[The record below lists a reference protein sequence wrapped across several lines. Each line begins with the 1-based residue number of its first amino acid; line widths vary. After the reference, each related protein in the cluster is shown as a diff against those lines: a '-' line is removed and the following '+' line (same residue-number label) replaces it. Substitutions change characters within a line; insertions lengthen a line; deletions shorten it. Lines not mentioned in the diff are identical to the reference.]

1 MSNAQAIND
10 RSKKINKYIFPV
22 VVAIVCVSLVI
33 LFKKKRVE
41 NNTAS
46 NYVLP
51 TYYRIPPF
59 KLLSSDG
66 TMLDSRDLKGKV
78 YAVNFHFT
86 SCQTICYK
94 VMDKSKKLQ
103 DRVLDHQTD
112 LQILSITVDPEYDT
126 PGILSKKA
134 SELGAKK
141 GVWHFLTS
149 DYDSIK
155 NLLMNGFKMPIGKKM
170 RNAEDVYDIAHS
182 GKFILVDHNQK
193 VRGFF
198 ENMDELYT
206 SYLRIKTEL

>member
-1 MSNAQAIND
+1 MSNAQAINNQ
-10 RSKKINKYIFPV
+10 SKRINKYLFPV
-22 VVAIVCVSLVI
+22 VVVIVCVSLVL
-33 LFKKKRVE
+33 LFKKDRTKDLSKT
-41 NNTAS
+41 NTI
-46 NYVLP
+46 LP

-59 KLLSSDG
+59 KLLNSDG
-66 TMLDSRDLKGKV
+66 TMLDSRDLSGKI

-103 DRVLDHQTD
+103 AKVLDNQAD

-134 SELGAKK
+134 AELGAKK

-182 GKFILVDHNQK
+182 GKFILIDQNQK

-198 ENMDELYT
+198 EDMDELYS
-206 SYLRIKTEL
+206 SYKRIKTEL